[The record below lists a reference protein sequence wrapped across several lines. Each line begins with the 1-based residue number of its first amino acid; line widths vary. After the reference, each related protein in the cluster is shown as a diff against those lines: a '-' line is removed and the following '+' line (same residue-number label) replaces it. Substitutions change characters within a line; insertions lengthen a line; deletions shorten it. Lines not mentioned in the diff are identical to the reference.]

1 MKRPEETKAD
11 RTLQLQQRLQGNHQR
26 NLRRK
31 YLDSLPDDLCRDPS
45 GCDFLPISE
54 FTLISERFLV
64 RPEGYGR
71 LAVKPDD
78 YLFAEFAWR
87 HKVLEEVQKSD
98 GRHDSQ
104 PAFFW
109 PTIEG
114 PIYRVEFGWVRSNF
128 DRLFSFNDR
137 AAVIAID
144 SCAGMIVDE
153 YCGYLPNDYNPDE
166 VVYELGVWGFG
177 ILPGRDL

>member
-1 MKRPEETKAD
+1 MNRPAETKTD
-11 RTLQLQQRLQGNHQR
+11 RTLQLQQKLQGNHQR
-26 NLRRK
+26 NLRRE
-31 YLDSLPDDLCRDPS
+31 YLAALPDTLYRDLSACE
-45 GCDFLPISE
+45 FLPISE
-54 FTLISERFLV
+54 FTIISSRFLV
-64 RPEGYGR
+64 RPEGYGQ

-78 YLFAEFAWR
+78 YLFAEFAWS
-87 HKVLEEVQKSD
+87 HKVLAEVQKSD
-98 GRHDSQ
+98 SRHDSQ

-114 PIYRVEFGWVRSNF
+114 PIYRAEFGWVRSNF

-137 AAVIAID
+137 VAVIAGD
-144 SCAGMIVDE
+144 SSAGIIVDE

-177 ILPGRDL
+177 VLPGRDL